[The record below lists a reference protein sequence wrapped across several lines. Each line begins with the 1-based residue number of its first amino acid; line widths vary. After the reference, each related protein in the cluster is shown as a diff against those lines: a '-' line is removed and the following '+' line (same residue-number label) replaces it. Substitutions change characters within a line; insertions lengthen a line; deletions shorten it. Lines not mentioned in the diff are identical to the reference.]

1 VLGWEAFPM
10 LLKIIV
16 AAIAIWVAFSVLGFI
31 IHAAVVLAIVGGVI
45 FLGTAAYGAIKN
57 SKNRKQIY

>member
-1 VLGWEAFPM
+1 M

-45 FLGTAAYGAIKN
+45 FLGTAAYGAIRN
-57 SKNRKQIY
+57 SKNRNQIS

>member
-1 VLGWEAFPM
+1 M

-31 IHAAVVLAIVGGVI
+31 IHAAVVLAIIGGVI
-45 FLGTAAYGAIKN
+45 FLGTTAYGAIKN